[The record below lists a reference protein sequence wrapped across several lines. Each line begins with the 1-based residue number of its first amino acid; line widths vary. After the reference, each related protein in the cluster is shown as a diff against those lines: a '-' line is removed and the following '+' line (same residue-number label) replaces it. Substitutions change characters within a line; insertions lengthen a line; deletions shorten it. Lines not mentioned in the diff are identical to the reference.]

1 MMAAVSHLKLG
12 ILVLAGIAATT
23 VIVFSLGLRRPP
35 SVSYHA
41 YFNESVQGLEV
52 GAVVK
57 YRGVKIGRVSAI
69 GMAPDHEHVDV
80 TLSIERERARSVGLA
95 TIAPEVRAQ
104 LAILGITGL
113 KIVDLDIVDPTKAPP
128 PVLPFTPKQPYI
140 ASQPSLLSGLQ
151 RRLESTTD
159 RVPELMDHA
168 ISTLERMEAVL
179 EQVHSDQLAH
189 RIATLADSTASAL
202 KKLERS
208 IGSFDRLAT
217 KLDKILDGVAGRDGL
232 VASARRAT
240 TSVESAARS
249 AQTSASELGRTVR
262 EIGEAARSVRRFFKD
277 LERQPDML
285 LKGRGRSR

>member
-1 MMAAVSHLKLG
+1 MATVSHLKLG
-12 ILVLAGIAATT
+12 ILVLAGIVATT
-23 VIVFSLGLRRPP
+23 AIVFSLGLRRPP

-41 YFNESVQGLEV
+41 YFDESVQGLEV

-69 GMAPDHEHVDV
+69 GMAPDHQHVDV
-80 TLSIERERARSVGLA
+80 TLSIERDRARSVGLA

-113 KIVDLDIVDPTKAPP
+113 KIVDLDVVDPTKVPP
-128 PVLPFTPKQPYI
+128 PVLPFTPEEPYI
-140 ASQPSLLSGLQ
+140 ASQPSLLTDLQ
-151 RRLESTTD
+151 RRLGRTTD
-159 RVPELMDHA
+159 RMPELLDRA
-168 ISTLERMEAVL
+168 ISTFGRMDAVL
-179 EQVHSDQLAH
+179 EQVHSEQLAQRLGTLTDSTTNVVHRLERTLGSFDQLA
-189 RIATLADSTASAL
+189 RKADQ
-202 KKLERS
+202 
-208 IGSFDRLAT
+208 
-217 KLDKILDGVAGRDGL
+217 ILDGMTGGDGV

-240 TSVESAARS
+240 SSVESAARS
-249 AQTSASELGRTVR
+249 AQTSAAELGRTVR